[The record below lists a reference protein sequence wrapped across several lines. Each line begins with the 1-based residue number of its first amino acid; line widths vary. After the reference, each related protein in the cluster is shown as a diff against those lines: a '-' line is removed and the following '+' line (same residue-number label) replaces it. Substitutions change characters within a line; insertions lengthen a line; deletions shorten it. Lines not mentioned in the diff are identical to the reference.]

1 MNTAHLALEQT
12 PPLSVPLRFFLTAPL
27 FGLLAGLLLLYDGPL
42 FFSNRWSPETLALTH
57 LLTLG
62 FITMVMFGAM
72 LQLLPILVASPVPKP
87 ILVSTVLHILLRL
100 GSLTLAAGFLT
111 AEQTLLMRSAIV
123 LLGLAFFGFIG
134 VVGYCLVRVKGRSPI
149 ITAMRLAVSALTI
162 TAVLGLGLAMLFG
175 YGIALPL
182 PLALTDIHLTWGLI
196 GWVGL
201 LVMGVSY
208 QVVPMFQITPHYP
221 PSLASWLTLF
231 IFIMLLLWTP
241 LYFLVNFSQL
251 LTTVPHLLI
260 GLIGLGLSVF
270 AIATLRLQARR
281 LRKLPDVTLNYWRVG
296 MIGLLLS
303 VVLWLVGV
311 FWQNLAAKPFYPVL
325 LGVLF
330 LGGFVL
336 PVIQGMLYKIVPFL
350 VWLHLQNQQLNVL
363 KTLKMVKTPN
373 MKQIIPDKQT
383 RRQFWVYFVALG
395 FSIGAALWP
404 SGLSHAAGGVLI
416 VSFLWLG
423 YNLYRALWLYQSIS
437 RKIATNKNRTA

>member
-87 ILVSTVLHILLRL
+87 ILVSTVLHILLSL

-241 LYFLVNFSQL
+241 LYFWVNFSQL
-251 LTTVPHLLI
+251 LTTVPQLLI

-325 LGVLF
+325 LG
-330 LGGFVL
+330 
-336 PVIQGMLYKIVPFL
+336 IS
-350 VWLHLQNQQLNVL
+350 
-363 KTLKMVKTPN
+363 KTN
-373 MKQIIPDKQT
+373 
-383 RRQFWVYFVALG
+383 
-395 FSIGAALWP
+395 
-404 SGLSHAAGGVLI
+404 
-416 VSFLWLG
+416 
-423 YNLYRALWLYQSIS
+423 N
-437 RKIATNKNRTA
+437 